1 MRSFKEI
8 KEAAERST
16 EESNKIKG
24 VANLKK
30 EFIKDI
36 NGDRDLLLYYKS
48 DYRKHTGYGEI
59 NLALTIVAI
68 ALTVLNLFLSK
79 TEEFNEGIPS
89 IILLISMLSYLVFIA
104 YTTIKYMRKNS
115 ELRDMG
121 IILEEI
127 DKTWDT
133 IEWPVK

>member
-24 VANLKK
+24 VVNLKK
-30 EFIKDI
+30 EFIKEI

-48 DYRKHTGYGEI
+48 DYRKHTGYSEI